1 MFIYSRYIEKDR
13 YEIHRRVR
21 RHVDTGTIR
30 CISIDPALLL
40 TKTTTAARNSQE
52 IVQSQTE
59 TSSIAVADST
69 APVSLHPDPLVP
81 LSKKMKIVQKY
92 ATSSN
97 ILTDEQLRAEI
108 KSYLRFPSEQNED
121 GPLSFWK
128 KFQSRF
134 PLLKELAKDVLSQSA
149 SSVPVENMFSTVGLI
164 LNAKR
169 STLAPHRAN
178 WLSFIHDNF
187 SMYNRVSE

>member
-1 MFIYSRYIEKDR
+1 MSPTVQFA
-13 YEIHRRVR
+13 
-21 RHVDTGTIR
+21 TIL
-30 CISIDPALLL
+30 DPTARALLDL
-40 TKTTTAARNSQE
+40 SEDAMVDLLYRSAAARNNRE

-59 TSSIAVADST
+59 TSSIAVAEST
-69 APVSLHPDPLVP
+69 VPVLLPDPVVP

-108 KSYLRFPSEQNED
+108 KSYLRFQPEQHED
-121 GPLSFWK
+121 DPLSFWK
-128 KFQSRF
+128 KFQIRF

-149 SSVPVENMFSTVGLI
+149 SSVPVENMFSAVGLI
-164 LNAKR
+164 LNGKR